1 MKSSEINYIGIDLA
15 KESFEVFFQGQSH
28 TLPNRS
34 SGINKLLAMIAK
46 CNQTC
51 HVCCEATGSYG
62 VSLLR
67 ALLRKGIAVSQ
78 VNPVFIK
85 DYIRSFG
92 RLAKTDRIDARFIA
106 SYGADRHP
114 EPLPPDALK
123 HLEMKEKHRQLRHL
137 IRLRAE
143 IKASLDKYYEATTK
157 NIVAKHLRYFDRE
170 IKQLETSLLND
181 IKADPELC
189 QKYKRLIAINSVG
202 PKTAL
207 TLLLDMPEL
216 GKLNRRQAA
225 ALAGLA
231 PVHNDSGN
239 FHGKRSIR
247 RGRKAPRC
255 VLYMAALTAAFKNPI
270 LSVFYK
276 HLRSQGKHHQV
287 ALIAVARKLLIH
299 INTALSNNPHNHLQ
313 KT

>member
-1 MKSSEINYIGIDLA
+1 MPG
-15 KESFEVFFQGQSH
+15 SF
-28 TLPNRS
+28 
-34 SGINKLLAMIAK
+34 
-46 CNQTC
+46 
-51 HVCCEATGSYG
+51 
-62 VSLLR
+62 
-67 ALLRKGIAVSQ
+67 
-78 VNPVFIK
+78 
-85 DYIRSFG
+85 
-92 RLAKTDRIDARFIA
+92 
-106 SYGADRHP
+106 
-114 EPLPPDALK
+114 
-123 HLEMKEKHRQLRHL
+123 
-137 IRLRAE
+137 
-143 IKASLDKYYEATTK
+143 
-157 NIVAKHLRYFDRE
+157 RY
-170 IKQLETSLLND
+170 
-181 IKADPELC
+181 
-189 QKYKRLIAINSVG
+189 
-202 PKTAL
+202 
-207 TLLLDMPEL
+207 EL